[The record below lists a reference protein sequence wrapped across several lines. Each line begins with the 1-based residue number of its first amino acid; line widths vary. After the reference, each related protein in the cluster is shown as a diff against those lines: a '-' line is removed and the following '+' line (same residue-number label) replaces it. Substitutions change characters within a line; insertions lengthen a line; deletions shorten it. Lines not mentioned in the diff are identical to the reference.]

1 LLFLLALFF
10 APFFTIIPSFAYG
23 SALIVVGI
31 LMISPISKLNF
42 TNLSDAVP
50 SFVTI
55 ILMSFTYNIAI
66 GMTAGFI
73 ILPLTYLISGRKN
86 EISSGLLILFLLSI
100 LFYAF
105 FPY

>member
-1 LLFLLALFF
+1 
-10 APFFTIIPSFAYG
+10 IIPSFAYG